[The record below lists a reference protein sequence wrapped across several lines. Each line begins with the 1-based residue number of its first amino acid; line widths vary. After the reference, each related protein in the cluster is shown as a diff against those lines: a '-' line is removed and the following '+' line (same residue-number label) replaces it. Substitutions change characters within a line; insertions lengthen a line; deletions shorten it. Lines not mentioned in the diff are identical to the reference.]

1 MAQRAELLISTVRET
16 VTDKLR
22 EMILTGEFLPGTPL
36 RQDEIAGRFGVSHIP
51 VREAFRQLE
60 TEGMVTIRPRRGA
73 VVNTLSTEELAEIVR
88 LRQTLECEIL
98 GQAIPRITP
107 ERIQR
112 AIAILDKITT
122 DPKRSLYS
130 GMNWQF
136 HSELYKAADA
146 PLTLDILYRL
156 HRIGDRYLQNEPD
169 MVTVDFEHR
178 ELVRLVEQ
186 GRKREAVALLKQH
199 IGGLLTR
206 VRAVTTSSGWSSSPR
221 AIG

>member
-1 MAQRAELLISTVRET
+1 MAQRAELLISTVRES

-22 EMILTGEFLPGTPL
+22 EMILAGEVLPGTPL
-36 RQDEIAGRFGVSHIP
+36 RQDEIAARFGVSHIP

-73 VVNTLSTEELAEIVR
+73 VVNTLSTEELSEIVK

-98 GQAIPRITP
+98 AQAIPRMTP
-107 ERIQR
+107 DRIQR
-112 AIAILDKITT
+112 AQAILDKITT
-122 DPKRSLYS
+122 RPTRILYS

-156 HRIGDRYLQNEPD
+156 NRIADRYLQNEPD
-169 MVTVDFEHR
+169 MVTVDAEHR
-178 ELVRLVEQ
+178 ELLRLVEQ
-186 GRKREAVALLKQH
+186 RRKREAVALLKRH

-206 VRAVTTSSGWSSSPR
+206 VRPVTTPNGWSSGPR
-221 AIG
+221 SVK